1 MNQHAE
7 CNKVTKL
14 FSKGMGP
21 IGGILGFNPATS
33 HVDISLNKDLRLDVI
48 VLGSLD
54 QRASKFSL

>member
-1 MNQHAE
+1 
-7 CNKVTKL
+7 
-14 FSKGMGP
+14 MGP